1 MIGWGFVINSFAE
14 AAAWNNWQG
23 YLLWMLGGK
32 EGPWAYGNI
41 GVILALIIG
50 YVVYLLASMKKI
62 AAQENRSA

>member
-1 MIGWGFVINSFAE
+1 
-14 AAAWNNWQG
+14 
-23 YLLWMLGGK
+23 MLGGK